1 MTPRRRSLPPVPE
14 SGVLDWRDA
23 SHWSW
28 TEKPCRYC
36 GELTQMRDSN
46 RSPAHKLCAE
56 EALRVQAAEAADAY
70 ENGQL

>member
-1 MTPRRRSLPPVPE
+1 MTPRRRPLPPVPE
-14 SGVLDWRDA
+14 SGVLDWRDS

-28 TEKPCRYC
+28 TAKPCRYC
-36 GELTQMRDSN
+36 GEPTQMRDSN

-56 EALRVQAAEAADAY
+56 EALKTQAEEAAEAY